1 MEVNMSTR
9 VVVTGLGCISPVGND
24 VPTAWEH
31 LLAGQSGVSEITR
44 FDTSEFKTK
53 FAAQVRDF
61 NGAALYGSKEAR
73 RMDLFAQFAIAAAQQ
88 AVAQA
93 GLQLDEEDRG
103 RIGVIIGTGI
113 GGIGTLFENMQIY
126 MERGPMR
133 VSPFLVPMM
142 LPDTAAAMVA
152 IHMGLRGPNA
162 AVVTACATGTNA
174 VGEAAEMIR
183 RGQADVVL
191 AGGSEAAIVPIAIAG
206 LNVMTALSTRNEDP
220 QRASRPFDRTRDGF
234 VIGEGSAI
242 LLLESLDHAR
252 QRGAQILAEVSGYGS
267 SNDAFHISAPAEN
280 GAGAAACMRA
290 ALEDSGLSL
299 ESISYINAHGT
310 STALND
316 KSETAA
322 IKAVF
327 GEQAY
332 NIPVS
337 STKSMTGHLLGASGA
352 LEALFCV
359 QAIQTGMLPPTI
371 NYEFP
376 DPECD
381 LDYVPNTPRRCD
393 VQHAMSNSFG
403 FGGHNATIILSRYA
417 EAQE

>member
-1 MEVNMSTR
+1 MSTR